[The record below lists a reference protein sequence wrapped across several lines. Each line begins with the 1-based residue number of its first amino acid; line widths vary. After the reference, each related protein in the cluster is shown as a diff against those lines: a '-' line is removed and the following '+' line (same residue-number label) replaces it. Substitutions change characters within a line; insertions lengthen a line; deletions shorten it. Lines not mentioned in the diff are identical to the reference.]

1 MTGTAPDGD
10 QTRRAWI
17 EAVEALW
24 PGAHVEETGPGE
36 ADGARRELAFLPN
49 ADRPRLL
56 VPAGLPRAAA
66 AALRRYSSDLGLKQ
80 RVSRGLTAAAVRTG
94 LPERTLKDRVRVTG
108 GDASIE
114 DHLAALLG
122 RPVVLSIGLGSA
134 RANRKPILHVLS
146 PDGKPV
152 AFVKVGD
159 TGTARDL
166 LAGEAAALTYL
177 DSRLPGPGSR
187 ARLHVPRLLHHGT
200 WHGLDLLVLEP
211 LPTSARGWRPR
222 GRAPLA
228 EMRTLFEAGGVERAP
243 LRDSGFWDAMTV
255 SPAQVLDE
263 RQRARFGDV
272 VENVGKAHGEQVL
285 DFGAWHGDWTP
296 WNMAWHR
303 GVLRV
308 WDWERFARGV
318 PNGFDLLHYR
328 LQESMRTASG
338 PPYATWPDAAPAV
351 LEPLGLTGA
360 AADATVRLY
369 LLELCRRYLL
379 AAQEPIGEPL
389 RADTERLLDL
399 LHSALA
405 GGPSPRSDTPPHAGS
420 GRNS

>member
-1 MTGTAPDGD
+1 MSGPKSGEASGARPDGD
-10 QTRRAWI
+10 QVRRAWI
-17 EAVEALW
+17 EAVEELW
-24 PGAHVEETGPGE
+24 PDARVESVAPGE
-36 ADGARRELAFLPN
+36 SDGARRELAFLPD
-49 ADRPRLL
+49 AERPRLL
-56 VPAGLPRAAA
+56 VPAGLPGAAA
-66 AALRRYSSDLGLKQ
+66 AALRRYSHDLGLKQ
-80 RVSRGLTAAAVRTG
+80 RASRGLTAAAVRTG
-94 LPERTLKDRVRVTG
+94 LPERTLKDRLRITG
-108 GDASIE
+108 GGVSVE
-114 DHLAALLG
+114 DHLAELLG
-122 RPVVLSIGLGSA
+122 RPVVVSVGLGSA

-146 PDGKPV
+146 PRGEPV

-166 LAGEAAALTYL
+166 LSGEAAALTYL
-177 DSRLPGPGSR
+177 NERLDGRLDGAGSR
-187 ARLHVPRLLHHGT
+187 ARPHVPRLLHHGT
-200 WHGLDLLVLEP
+200 WRGLDLLVLEP

-228 EMRTLFEAGGVERAP
+228 EMRTLFEVGGVERAP
-243 LRDSGFWDAMTV
+243 LRDSGFWDTMTA
-255 SPAQVLDE
+255 SPARILDE
-263 RQRARFGDV
+263 RQRDRFGDV
-272 VENVGKAHGEQVL
+272 IETTGKAHGELVL

-318 PNGFDLLHYR
+318 PNGLDLLHYR
-328 LQESMRTASG
+328 LQEAMRTASG
-338 PPYATWPDAAPAV
+338 PPYAAWPDAASRT

-379 AAQEPIGEPL
+379 AAQEPIGGPL

-399 LHSALA
+399 L
-405 GGPSPRSDTPPHAGS
+405 RSHPPHP
-420 GRNS
+420 GRNP